1 MRQLGQYCSLT
12 IDNKITRL
20 YTTVNFLNK
29 ENENLILKLLN
40 LTKNDIQL
48 KKISNNPD
56 RNMELM
62 TVNDKKENLISN
74 KAETNN
80 YLPIMLKV
88 YDNGKFTS

>member
-1 MRQLGQYCSLT
+1 
-12 IDNKITRL
+12 
-20 YTTVNFLNK
+20 
-29 ENENLILKLLN
+29 
-40 LTKNDIQL
+40 
-48 KKISNNPD
+48 
-56 RNMELM
+56 MELM